1 MQTNIVFFG
10 SSAYILPI
18 LEKLQK
24 NFAISLVVTT
34 EKSITDAVPSYCQKN
49 NIEYI
54 STTSLTDAKLQKKL
68 QQIKAPVAVLADFG
82 LLIPQSVLDIF
93 PKGIVNIHPSLL
105 PKYRGSTP
113 GVSAI
118 ANGDT
123 TTGISIMLLDN
134 KLDHGPLL
142 AQEKADILPTD
153 TGKSLY
159 QRLFAQSS
167 EILLPTLTKY
177 LQNELT
183 PKPQDES
190 QATYTKPLTKE
201 SGFVTIDNPPA
212 NLVNIIKAYYPW
224 PGVWTKMMLFGKEKI
239 VKLLPENMLQV
250 EGKKPMSVKDFLNGY
265 PDTKEQLKHL
275 VSQS

>member
-1 MQTNIVFFG
+1 
-10 SSAYILPI
+10 
-18 LEKLQK
+18 
-24 NFAISLVVTT
+24 
-34 EKSITDAVPSYCQKN
+34 
-49 NIEYI
+49 
-54 STTSLTDAKLQKKL
+54 
-68 QQIKAPVAVLADFG
+68 
-82 LLIPQSVLDIF
+82 
-93 PKGIVNIHPSLL
+93 
-105 PKYRGSTP
+105 
-113 GVSAI
+113 
-118 ANGDT
+118 
-123 TTGISIMLLDN
+123 MLLDN

-159 QRLFAQSS
+159 QRLFAQSA

-275 VSQS
+275 VSQP